1 MIYIEI
7 MNRSNITWI
16 YYKYRWI
23 KIKWTIEYQQSLLI
37 DEYFTD
43 EKWAIIS
50 YEYLVLSLIFVFY
63 IESHYLWY
71 KGYSTRK
78 WIDHGGRWR
87 EVDW

>member
-1 MIYIEI
+1 M
-7 MNRSNITWI
+7 SW
-16 YYKYRWI
+16 KWI

-63 IESHYLWY
+63 IL
-71 KGYSTRK
+71 STQEQNR
-78 WIDHGGRWR
+78 DHGEW
-87 EVDW
+87 VIIDWI